1 MFFFRNFAMSG
12 SGVNPGPPPAK
23 KVNTTGSLESV
34 ALDIVAARSAALEMA
49 PASKSET
56 LELDNFAAAREA
68 ELLAEVE
75 LKRKIRMT
83 PVSTDDQEVFHLIC
97 FS

>member
-1 MFFFRNFAMSG
+1 MDDPSG
-12 SGVNPGPPPAK
+12 ADGPPPFK

-34 ALDIVAARSAALEMA
+34 ALEIASTRNSSVELSSVPTKGDTMA
-49 PASKSET
+49 
-56 LELDNFAAAREA
+56 LDNFAAAREA

-83 PVSTDDQEVFHLIC
+83 PVSTDDQEVSLQ
-97 FS
+97 